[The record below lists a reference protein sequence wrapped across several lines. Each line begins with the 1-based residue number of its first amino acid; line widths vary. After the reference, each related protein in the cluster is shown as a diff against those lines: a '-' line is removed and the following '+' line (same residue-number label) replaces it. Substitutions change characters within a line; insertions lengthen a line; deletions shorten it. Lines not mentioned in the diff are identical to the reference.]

1 VRVSGVSREREAW
14 SAERGAWSR
23 GQGAGSRGRLGRYIF
38 KEAEQVSNSLALAVG
53 QDGVIDAVF

>member
-1 VRVSGVSREREAW
+1 MQCGAW
-14 SAERGAWSR
+14 SVEGGAWSR

-53 QDGVIDAVF
+53 QDGVVDAVF